1 MTAEVICDLCNKMF
15 TGVVTP
21 QETQSGCTDFAIKA
35 QSANATVFFSQ
46 RKKCVYI
53 QSNASCFKT
62 LLFKGVKKNN
72 NKSIFLKRLIWVFF
86 LFNWRFHTNVL
97 TQCFRKIWRTCFKF
111 WLFYVFSDQT
121 LNILC
126 FGMTEWDVWRHHT
139 GCWGFF
145 LTTDQNYRT
154 PNWRLQKINALWTF
168 IWGWKTHLF

>member
-72 NKSIFLKRLIWVFF
+72 NKSIFLKRLIWVFSCLIDGSTRMF
-86 LFNWRFHTNVL
+86 
-97 TQCFRKIWRTCFKF
+97 
-111 WLFYVFSDQT
+111 
-121 LNILC
+121 
-126 FGMTEWDVWRHHT
+126 
-139 GCWGFF
+139 
-145 LTTDQNYRT
+145 
-154 PNWRLQKINALWTF
+154 
-168 IWGWKTHLF
+168 